1 MVVAEIVGVV
11 LAVEAC
17 EIGVSHVCDVVVAVE
32 ASGCGDH

>member
-17 EIGVSHVCDVVVAVE
+17 EIGVSHVCDVVAVE

>member
-1 MVVAEIVGVV
+1 MVVVAEIVGVV

-17 EIGVSHVCDVVVAVE
+17 EIGVSHVCDGVVVE